1 MKKISAEKW
10 LRGKLCVSKNSV
22 LRIKIARKLVKSGYK
37 PPFCLISI
45 KITKGMGVKY
55 ADDGHRVVLAAYP
68 KKDGFSVM
76 ATSMNDQGIFL
87 LRKTFGDRKAAL
99 GFRNAAIRIIGSKN
113 IKFDD
118 KIWEQAE

>member
-1 MKKISAEKW
+1 MKNISAEKW
-10 LRGKLCVSKNSV
+10 LREKLCVANDSV

-45 KITKGMGVKY
+45 KITKGMGMKHV
-55 ADDGHRVVLAAYP
+55 DDGHQVVLAAYP

-87 LRKTFGDRKAAL
+87 LRKMFKDRKAAL

-113 IKFDD
+113 IKFDNE
-118 KIWEQAE
+118 IWEQAE